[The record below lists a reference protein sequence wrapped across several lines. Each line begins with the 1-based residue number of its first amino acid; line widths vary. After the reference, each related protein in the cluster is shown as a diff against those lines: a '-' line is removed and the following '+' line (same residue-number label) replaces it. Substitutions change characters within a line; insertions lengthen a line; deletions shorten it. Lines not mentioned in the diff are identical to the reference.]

1 MDPKAR
7 QDAGENAHLSVDFS
21 IGPGIAGQQFA
32 HVKAG
37 IDAFTDRNLT
47 DHSDGIVSH
56 CEGTLE
62 ELADAIRDSILKAF
76 RSGAKHYRLIVS
88 EPAPAGGLGW
98 KQVESLEPVVRSLGA
113 QIVPLRDIR
122 PEDIPLEWEGRIL
135 VGVREDTGATV
146 LEDVLPSHI
155 AQAEARFGSLEK
167 LDREG
172 RWQAIAWFKEQN
184 TFHVRYSVESIAT
197 KMGVSRAT
205 IYNYIKAAKG

>member
-21 IGPGIAGQQFA
+21 IGPGIAVQQFA

-76 RSGAKHYRLIVS
+76 RLSLI
-88 EPAPAGGLGW
+88 
-98 KQVESLEPVVRSLGA
+98 
-113 QIVPLRDIR
+113 
-122 PEDIPLEWEGRIL
+122 
-135 VGVREDTGATV
+135 
-146 LEDVLPSHI
+146 HI
-155 AQAEARFGSLEK
+155 
-167 LDREG
+167 
-172 RWQAIAWFKEQN
+172 
-184 TFHVRYSVESIAT
+184 
-197 KMGVSRAT
+197 
-205 IYNYIKAAKG
+205 

>member
-1 MDPKAR
+1 MSPKAKQASADDIR
-7 QDAGENAHLSVDFS
+7 LSVNFS
-21 IGPGIAGQQFA
+21 IGPGIAGQQLP

-37 IDAFTDRNLT
+37 IEAFTDRNLT

-56 CEGTLE
+56 CDGTLE
-62 ELADAIRDSILKAF
+62 ELADAIRESILSAF
-76 RSGAKHYRLIVS
+76 RSGAKHYRLVLS
-88 EPAPAGGLGW
+88 EPASPRGLGW
-98 KQVESLEPVVRSLGA
+98 KQVEALEPVVRSLGG
-113 QIVPLRDIR
+113 QIVPLHDIR

-135 VGVREDTGATV
+135 VGVREATTGTV
-146 LEDVLPSHI
+146 MEEVLPSHI
-155 AQAEARFGSLEK
+155 AQAEARFGPLDK

-205 IYNYIKAAKG
+205 IYNYIKAPKS